1 MARARIR
8 RSRGPERKLQDPDG
22 SSGDG
27 ARPSMLLGGMACEL
41 PPPGGEGSGM
51 TDPGATG
58 PELLNCAVYGDAR
71 AVEHLVD
78 G

>member
-1 MARARIR
+1 MAA
-8 RSRGPERKLQDPDG
+8 
-22 SSGDG
+22 
-27 ARPSMLLGGMACEL
+27 ASMLLGDMACEL

-71 AVEHLVD
+71 AVEHQVD